1 MHVQYLYTLD
11 FLEYEM
17 FPLENAVREYKALCE
32 ARMKQGN
39 VRAGVEREHME
50 RLEKKILNAK
60 RKAHDSVERWLEQRS
75 KSEAQTE
82 KS

>member
-17 FPLENAVREYKALCE
+17 LPLENAVREYKVLCE

-39 VRAGVEREHME
+39 VRAGVGHEHME
-50 RLEKKILNAK
+50 RLEKKNI
-60 RKAHDSVERWLEQRS
+60 ER
-75 KSEAQTE
+75 QTE
-82 KS
+82 GSSKCRAMA

>member
-1 MHVQYLYTLD
+1 MHAQYLYTLD

-39 VRAGVEREHME
+39 VRARIEHEDME
-50 RLEKKILNAK
+50 RLEKKILDAK
-60 RKAHDSVERWLEQRS
+60 RKAYRSVANWPEQR
-75 KSEAQTE
+75 A
-82 KS
+82 

>member
-17 FPLENAVREYKALCE
+17 FPLENAVREYKVLCE

-39 VRAGVEREHME
+39 VRAGVEHDHME

-60 RKAHDSVERWLEQRS
+60 RKAHRSVERWLDQQS
-75 KSEAQTE
+75 QSGTQAD
-82 KS
+82 